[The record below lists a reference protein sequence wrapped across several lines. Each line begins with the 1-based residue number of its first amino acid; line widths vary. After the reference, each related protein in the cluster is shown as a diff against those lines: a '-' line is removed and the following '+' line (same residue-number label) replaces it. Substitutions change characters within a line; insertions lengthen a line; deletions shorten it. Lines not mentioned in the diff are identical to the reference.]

1 MIRPAR
7 LSDMAEILAL
17 LRKLHGLQ
25 SRPLPFDRSH
35 CAKAVA
41 TAISAPDWLALVV
54 ETEGVTGLLIA
65 SVGVTTIS
73 PARVAHEHAW
83 IAPRGWGAKLAAA
96 YEDWA
101 RQEGCVAMSLA
112 CHPGDARLIETL
124 QARGF
129 GPAELTLV
137 KVL

>member
-7 LSDMAEILAL
+7 LSDMAEIIAL
-17 LRKLHGLQ
+17 LRNLHGLQ
-25 SRPLPFDRSH
+25 HRPLEFDASH

-54 ETEGVTGLLIA
+54 EAKGVTGLLIA

-73 PARVAHEHAW
+73 PAKVAHEHAW
-83 IAPRGWGAKLAAA
+83 IAPRGWGAKLAEA
-96 YEDWA
+96 YEAWA
-101 RQEGCVAMSLA
+101 RQEGCTAMSLA

-124 QARGF
+124 EGRGF

>member
-1 MIRPAR
+1 MIRSAR
-7 LSDMAEILAL
+7 LCDMAEILAL

-25 SRPLPFDRSH
+25 PRPLPFDASH
-35 CAKAVA
+35 CAKALA

-54 ETEGVTGLLIA
+54 EADGVTGLLIA

-83 IAPRGWGAKLAAA
+83 IAPRGWGAKLAEA
-96 YEDWA
+96 YEAWA

-112 CHPGDARLIETL
+112 CHPGDTRLIETL
-124 QARGF
+124 QDRGF